1 MQQPTKGVVHA
12 NVGQKLLFCY
22 LVRVFWRVFF
32 LSGFVFVTQLLVDA
46 TDFSNWLLFGHLL
59 SYPSSASVQLDHLT
73 ACGQFDMSYP

>member
-1 MQQPTKGVVHA
+1 MWDKNSSFVT
-12 NVGQKLLFCY
+12 FDE
-22 LVRVFWRVFF
+22 FFDEFF

-73 ACGQFDMSYP
+73 ACGQFDMSYPYCY